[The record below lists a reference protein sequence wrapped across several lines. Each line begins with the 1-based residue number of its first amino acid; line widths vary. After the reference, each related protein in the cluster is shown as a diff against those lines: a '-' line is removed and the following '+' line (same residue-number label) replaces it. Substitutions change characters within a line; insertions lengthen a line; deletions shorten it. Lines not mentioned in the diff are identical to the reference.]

1 MQERPQMLRDLLAN
15 HMAEHGLKRTR
26 QREVILDTFLEL
38 DEHTTIDGLLEAVQ
52 RVYPAVGYATVYRT
66 LRLFVDAGV
75 AKERR
80 FGDGPAM
87 YEPAEPDHHHDH
99 LICTTCGKI
108 FEFED
113 ELIEERQ
120 VLVAQQLGLRLT
132 NHRMTLYGE
141 CFDADNCDRRMRP
154 SA

>member
-1 MQERPQMLRDLLAN
+1 MSERAETLKGLLAS

-26 QREVILDTFLEL
+26 QREVILETFVEL

-52 RVYPAVGYATVYRT
+52 QVNPAVGYATVYRT
-66 LRLFVDAGV
+66 LRLFVEAGV

-80 FGDGPAM
+80 FGDGPAR

-99 LICTTCGKI
+99 LICTKCGRI

-120 VLVAQQLGLRLT
+120 VLVAKRMGLRLT

-141 CFDADNCDRRMRP
+141 CFDVAACERARGEV
-154 SA
+154 

>member
-1 MQERPQMLRDLLAN
+1 MNERAETLKGLLAN

-26 QREVILDTFLEL
+26 QRELILDTFVEL

-52 RVYPAVGYATVYRT
+52 RIYPAVGYATVYRT
-66 LRLFVDAGV
+66 LRLFVEAGV

-99 LICTTCGKI
+99 LICTKCGRI

-113 ELIEERQ
+113 DLIEERQ
-120 VLVAQQLGLRLT
+120 VLVAKRMGLRLT

-141 CFDADNCDRRMRP
+141 CFDVDACERAR
-154 SA
+154 AEA

>member
-1 MQERPQMLRDLLAN
+1 MSEHVETLKGLLAN

-26 QREVILDTFLEL
+26 QRELILETFVEL

-52 RVYPAVGYATVYRT
+52 QVNPAVGYATVYRT
-66 LRLFVDAGV
+66 LRLFVEAGV

-87 YEPAEPDHHHDH
+87 YEPAEPDHRHDH
-99 LICTTCGKI
+99 LICTKCGRI
-108 FEFED
+108 FEFQD

-120 VLVAQQLGLRLT
+120 VLVAKRMGVRLT
-132 NHRMTLYGE
+132 KQRMTLYGE
-141 CFDADNCDRRMRP
+141 CFDVEACERAR
-154 SA
+154 AET